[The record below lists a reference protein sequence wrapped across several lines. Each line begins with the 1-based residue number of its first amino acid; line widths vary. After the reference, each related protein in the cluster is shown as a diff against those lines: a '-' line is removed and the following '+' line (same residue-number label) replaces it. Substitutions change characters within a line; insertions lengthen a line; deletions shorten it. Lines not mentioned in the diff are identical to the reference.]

1 MIKRPRVI
9 AIVPV
14 LDEEAKIGN
23 VVRRI
28 PREVVERVLV
38 VDDGSRDRSR
48 EVAESEGAE
57 VFALGQTKGV
67 GAAIRHG
74 YETAVRDGFDVVVVL
89 AGNDKD
95 FPEEIPLLLE
105 PIAKG
110 EAVLVQGSR
119 YLAGRAEYGEMPLY
133 RRIATRLHPRLMS
146 IVAGR
151 RFTDSTN
158 GFRAVTTGLL
168 RDRRL
173 GLDSSRLDEYGLEP
187 HLLFMTTR
195 LGYPVVEVSV
205 RKVYPPKHLGQ
216 TKMQP
221 VTGWWSILRP
231 LVSAL
236 VWRPWRAAVR
246 LSGEVEPA

>member
-1 MIKRPRVI
+1 MVKRPRVI

-28 PREVVERVLV
+28 PRDLVEQVLV
-38 VDDGSRDRSR
+38 VDDGSRDSSR

-57 VFALGQTKGV
+57 VLALGQTKGV

-74 YETAVRDGFDVVVVL
+74 YQTAVRDGFDVAVVL
-89 AGNDKD
+89 AGNNKD

-119 YLAGRAEYGEMPLY
+119 YLAGRADYGQMPFY

-146 IVAGR
+146 VVAGQ

-158 GFRAVTTGLL
+158 GFRAATTGLL

-173 GLDSSRLDEYGLEP
+173 GLDSPELDEYGLEP

-231 LVSAL
+231 LVRAL
-236 VWRPWRAAVR
+236 IGRPWRTAAR
-246 LSGEVEPA
+246 HSEEVGPV